1 MLNKDEIR
9 QLGIIITDE
18 DPGSYRA
25 ASYDL
30 RIGRVIAIKSE
41 DSKLIE
47 QSEFFLLPAQG
58 MAEVVSLETVKV
70 PDNVAGY
77 ASVMTRSARQGLLP
91 LNTGIVDP
99 GYEGRLSATV
109 VNFGRSELNLKRGA
123 PFLRLTFH
131 SYNTP
136 KGFERPSAISE
147 EEFMRNRRSEVA
159 ENFSTLFLNLT
170 NQMAEAF
177 RAAIRRNLGFV
188 ALLVSGGALVVTLT
202 ALGVTLG
209 VSYWQPYSM
218 SKDKIRGELGSYFRD
233 KQFDSIEERL
243 INIEKREQDF
253 EARASAI
260 SPQNPH
266 SAAPN
271 SARREV
277 RHK

>member
-1 MLNKDEIR
+1 MLNKDEIKE
-9 QLGIIITDE
+9 LGIIINGE
-18 DPGSYRA
+18 DLGSYRA

-30 RIGRVIAIKSE
+30 RIGRVIAIQSE
-41 DSKLIE
+41 NSKLIE
-47 QSEFFLLPAQG
+47 QNEFFLLPAQG
-58 MAEVVSLETVKV
+58 MAEVVSLETVRV
-70 PDNVAGY
+70 PDDVAGY

-109 VNFGRSELNLKRGA
+109 VNFGRTELNLKRGA

-131 SYNTP
+131 RYSTP
-136 KGFERPSAISE
+136 KEFQRPDPILE
-147 EEFMRNRRSEVA
+147 EDFMRDRRSEVA

-177 RAAIRRNLGFV
+177 RAALRRNLGFV

-202 ALGVTLG
+202 ALGITLG

-233 KQFDSIEERL
+233 RQFDSLEERL
-243 INIEKREQDF
+243 ANIEKREQEF
-253 EARASAI
+253 ETKTSAI
-260 SPQNPH
+260 SPQKPH
-266 SAAPN
+266 SDVPIPAG
-271 SARREV
+271 REM
-277 RHK
+277 RQK